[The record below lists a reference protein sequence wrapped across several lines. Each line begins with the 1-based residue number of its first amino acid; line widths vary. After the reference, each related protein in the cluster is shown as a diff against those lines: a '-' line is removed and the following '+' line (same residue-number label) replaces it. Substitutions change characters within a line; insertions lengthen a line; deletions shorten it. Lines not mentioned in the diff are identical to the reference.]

1 MALTTYNVSGKVYA
15 SDSSTPFPDVEVIV
29 RNTTTNSEILDTTD
43 SNGDYSIDLA
53 DLSGGYDNGDS
64 LEITANLGSFYK
76 QETATVNTGVGST
89 TQNLTLATGNKYEII
104 DLMLIKTELI
114 EFLRNNITDP
124 NSRLTSQT
132 DTFSPNG
139 STVKFTLTK
148 STGKNIRYVAID
160 GTIKARYTDYYVE
173 YKDSDSTSNPVIYFL
188 TPPGD
193 STTLE
198 VKYDYGTSAMI
209 YGDVPQVETQLAD
222 YPRISIDVTT
232 GTSREYGLN
241 AESNVSDLMVST
253 TVWSEKI
260 PQVEDLVS
268 GIKKQIAKNKKN
280 FYFFN
285 LIVPLSLSPLIDSPE
300 RSNRMVQ
307 RTQDFQIKWRLENV

>member
-43 SNGDYSIDLA
+43 SNGDYSVDLA

-64 LEITANLGSFYK
+64 LEITANLGSFYN

>member
-15 SDSSTPFPDVEVIV
+15 SDGSTAFPDVEVIV
-29 RNTTTNSEILDTTD
+29 RNTTTNSEISDTTD
-43 SNGDYSIDLA
+43 SNGDYSVDLA

-64 LEITANLGSFYK
+64 LEITANLGSFYN